1 MLAETEDIRAI
12 SYDEVSGTVTISG
25 AFDPLLLP
33 CKLRRKAGW
42 LIRDIQL
49 VAAELRLTPQRPAML
64 PNPSGVLAALAPACC
79 CGICGCGGY
88 SATAAATVVAR
99 RARSSTTH
107 RRATTGSFRWGSTQ
121 RSPAT
126 ARRRR
131 LLRARSCHVFA
142 TWFTLT
148 RVVTLVLN
156 WNGAMW
162 KAGLVT

>member
-64 PNPSGVLAALAPACC
+64 PNPSGGLAALDPSCC
-79 CGICGCGGY
+79 CGICGCGGLQWLRPLLLRLPGVRVRQPP
-88 SATAAATVVAR
+88 AGGLLQGATVGAVPKD
-99 RARSSTTH
+99 H
-107 RRATTGSFRWGSTQ
+107 L
-121 RSPAT
+121 
-126 ARRRR
+126 R
-131 LLRARSCHVFA
+131 LRGGVVSCVQDHVMC
-142 TWFTLT
+142 L
-148 RVVTLVLN
+148 LP
-156 WNGAMW
+156 
-162 KAGLVT
+162 GLP